1 MQGYTEVPFTGTD
14 LGGQTAGTVVIMD
27 TVLISLQALTLS
39 AALLAAP
46 AQPPSGQA
54 EAPKAERPPE
64 PQEID
69 WPVSLER
76 IQEAISRPPAIK
88 TTGARPVF
96 RVEIFAKKPTIEDI
110 LGPDYLIGPTPYGGM
125 THQEFLTMVTPAE
138 YRGMGV
144 FTGGEALTVAATSIG
159 LQWALMKAVDK
170 MKKAQTERAK
180 DAARREVLAA
190 MDELAAARKKAGLP
204 PK

>member
-1 MQGYTEVPFTGTD
+1 MGS
-14 LGGQTAGTVVIMD
+14 VVIMSIVFMSLPALAF
-27 TVLISLQALTLS
+27 TVALLGLPQQGGS
-39 AALLAAP
+39 AAPLEVAP
-46 AQPPSGQA
+46 SP
-54 EAPKAERPPE
+54 APRQE
-64 PQEID
+64 PHNID

-76 IQEAISRPPAIK
+76 IQEAISRPAAIK
-88 TTGARPVF
+88 TNAGRPTF

-125 THQEFLTMVTPAE
+125 THREFLTMVTPAE

-159 LQWALMKAVDK
+159 LQWALMKAIDK
-170 MKKAQTERAK
+170 LQQASTDRAK
-180 DAARREVLAA
+180 EAARQEVLAA
-190 MDELAAARKKAGLP
+190 MNELAAARKKAGLP

>member
-1 MQGYTEVPFTGTD
+1 M
-14 LGGQTAGTVVIMD
+14 AGSVVIMG
-27 TVLISLQALTLS
+27 TVLIGLQALMLT
-39 AALLAAP
+39 AALLVPPQAAP
-46 AQPPSGQA
+46 PRAQA
-54 EAPKAERPPE
+54 EPAKAETS
-64 PQEID
+64 PQPQVQARDID

-88 TTGARPVF
+88 TTGLRPVF

-110 LGPDYLIGPTPYGGM
+110 LGPDYLVGPVPYGSM
-125 THQEFLTMVTPAE
+125 THQEFLSMVTPAE

-159 LQWALMKAVDK
+159 LQWALMKAIDK
-170 MKKAQTERAK
+170 LKAARTERGK
-180 DAARREVLAA
+180 EAARREVLAA

>member
-1 MQGYTEVPFTGTD
+1 MG
-14 LGGQTAGTVVIMD
+14 
-27 TVLISLQALTLS
+27 TVLIGLQALMLT
-39 AALLAAP
+39 AALLVPPQAAP
-46 AQPPSGQA
+46 PRAQA
-54 EAPKAERPPE
+54 EPAKAETS
-64 PQEID
+64 PQPQVQARDID

-88 TTGARPVF
+88 TTGLRPVF

-110 LGPDYLIGPTPYGGM
+110 LGPDYLVGPVPYGSM
-125 THQEFLTMVTPAE
+125 THQEFLSMVTPAE

-159 LQWALMKAVDK
+159 LQWALMKAIDK
-170 MKKAQTERAK
+170 LKAARTERGK
-180 DAARREVLAA
+180 EAARREVLAA

>member
-1 MQGYTEVPFTGTD
+1 
-14 LGGQTAGTVVIMD
+14 MD
-27 TVLISLQALTLS
+27 IVLISLQALTLS
-39 AALLAAP
+39 AALLAA
-46 AQPPSGQA
+46 AGQPPPGQA
-54 EAPKAERPPE
+54 DAPKAGSPPQA
-64 PQEID
+64 QEID

-88 TTGARPVF
+88 TTTGRPVF

-110 LGPDYLIGPTPYGGM
+110 LGPDYLIGPTPGGM
-125 THQEFLTMVTPAE
+125 THQEFLAMVTPAE

-170 MKKAQTERAK
+170 LKEARTERAK

-190 MDELAAARKKAGLP
+190 MDDLAAARKRAGLP